1 MFLLLLDLDNDD
13 DKDEAREPVNRC
25 ASEMATVLGTVLG
38 ASVKNGNLA
47 MLAAMFGAIGNG
59 TMLGAMLDENM
70 KNGNLAMLAAII
82 APQNNLL
89 LCWKATANDFSSVSI
104 CRCNWRQS

>member
-1 MFLLLLDLDNDD
+1 MLLLDLDNDD
-13 DKDEAREPVNRC
+13 DTDEAREPVNRC

-59 TMLGAMLDENM
+59 TMLGAMLDANM
-70 KNGNLAMLAAII
+70 KNGNLAMLAAVI
-82 APQNNLL
+82 APETTY
-89 LCWKATANDFSSVSI
+89 CITAYINQERINDRSVARI
-104 CRCNWRQS
+104 TQ

>member
-1 MFLLLLDLDNDD
+1 MPCILLLLLDLDNDD

-59 TMLGAMLDENM
+59 TMLGAMLDANM
-70 KNGNLAMLAAII
+70 KNGNLAMLAAVI
-82 APQNNLL
+82 APETTY
-89 LCWKATANDFSSVSI
+89 CTTAYINQERINDRSVARI
-104 CRCNWRQS
+104 TQ